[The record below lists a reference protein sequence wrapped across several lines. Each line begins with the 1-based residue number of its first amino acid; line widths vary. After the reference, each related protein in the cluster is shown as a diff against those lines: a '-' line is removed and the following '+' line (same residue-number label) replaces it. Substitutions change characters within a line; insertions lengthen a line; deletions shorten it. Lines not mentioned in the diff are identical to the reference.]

1 MKKTASMVPTT
12 MGLHA
17 DPKGDHMA
25 HPNEDLVREG
35 IAAFTR
41 GDLDALREKYFAE
54 DIRWHTPGRSPLAGD
69 FEGVAQVIEA
79 FGRLFELTGGTYRVE
94 VHDIVANDEHAI
106 VLYTSRAERAGRQ
119 FEDRTVLVAHI
130 RDGKQ
135 AEVWVLPGDLY
146 ALDEFL
152 S

>member
-1 MKKTASMVPTT
+1 
-12 MGLHA
+12 
-17 DPKGDHMA
+17 MA
-25 HPNEDLVREG
+25 HPNEDLLREG
-35 IAAFTR
+35 VAAFQR

-54 DIRWHTPGRSPLAGD
+54 NIRWHTPGKSPIAGD
-69 FEGVAQVIEA
+69 YEGVAQVIEA

-94 VHDIVANDEHAI
+94 LHDVIANDEHGV
-106 VLYTSRAERAGRQ
+106 VLFTARAERAGRQ
-119 FEDRTVLVAHI
+119 LDDRSVLVCHI

-135 AEVWVLPGDLY
+135 AETWIRPGDLY